1 MKRFIAGQDRTQSTL
16 LPELL
21 DEYITEENPVR
32 VIDLFVDGLDLK
44 SLGFDGVVPADTGRP
59 SYHPAVLLKLYVY
72 GYLNR
77 IQSTRRLE
85 TEALRN
91 VELMWL
97 IARLTPDF
105 KTIAN
110 FRRENGKAI
119 RKICAQFI
127 ELCRQMNLFTDAMV
141 AVDGSK
147 FKAVNSS
154 DQNFTQ
160 TKIKRRMQ
168 EAKQSIAQYLKDL
181 ETADLRSPAG
191 STPHQVRLAERIE
204 LFKKQMNALQAIKE
218 QVQVAPDKQVSI
230 SDPDARS
237 MQHRGGGIVGYNVQ
251 AAVDTKNHLIVA
263 HELTNIGHDRSAL
276 ATMANQAK
284 EALQVTQ
291 LTVVADKG
299 YYSGQEI
306 KDCMDSGVTPI
317 VPKCKTSSNR
327 SNGLFDK
334 NAFIYHP
341 DQNEYECPA
350 GEALIERFKTVEHGK
365 NWIAYWIQLQNLH
378 PKAPVHYRNKQKGQA
393 LGATHFLTKTKEH
406 VSTKM
411 SLHIVAYKLKRVM
424 KIMGSSNLLRAMA
437 TSGAGLSLS
446 GIKRPHKRL
455 YGASPKITGYWKELF
470 EYWEVLDGVSRP
482 RVHDQN

>member
-1 MKRFIAGQDRTQSTL
+1 MKMKRFIAGQDRTQSTL

-32 VIDLFVDGLDLK
+32 VIDLFVDQLDLA
-44 SLGFDGVVPADTGRP
+44 SLGFEGVVPADTGRP

-97 IARLTPDF
+97 ITRLAPDF

-119 RKICAQFI
+119 RKVCAQFI

-141 AVDGSK
+141 AIDGSK

-160 TKIKRRMQ
+160 AKIKRRIQ
-168 EAKQSIAQYLKDL
+168 EAQASIAQYLKDL
-181 ETADLRSPAG
+181 EAADLRSPAQ
-191 STPHQVRLAERIE
+191 STAHQVRLKERIA
-204 LFKKQMNALQAIKE
+204 LFTEQMAQLQAIEEK
-218 QVQVAPDKQVSI
+218 VQAAPDKQISM

-263 HELTNIGHDRSAL
+263 HELTNVGHDRSAL
-276 ATMANQAK
+276 AKIAGQAK
-284 EALQVTQ
+284 AALQATE

-306 KDCMDSGVTPI
+306 KDCMESGVTPI
-317 VPKCKTSSNR
+317 MPKCNTSNNR
-327 SNGLFDK
+327 ANGLFNK

-341 DQNEYECPA
+341 DKNEYECPA
-350 GEALIERFKTVEHGK
+350 GEALIERFRTAEHGK
-365 NWIAYWIQLQNLH
+365 TLLAYWSSSCSTCTLKPQCTTSVENRRIKRWEHEAVLDQMQGNLEAMPDAMKIRRCTIEH
-378 PKAPVHYRNKQKGQA
+378 TFGTLKSWM
-393 LGATHFLTKTKEH
+393 GATHFLTKTKEH
-406 VSTKM
+406 VSTEM
-411 SLHIVAYKLKRVM
+411 SLHILAYNLKRVM
-424 KIMGSSNLLRAMA
+424 KIMGSGNLMKAMA
-437 TSGAGLSLS
+437 T
-446 GIKRPHKRL
+446 
-455 YGASPKITGYWKELF
+455 
-470 EYWEVLDGVSRP
+470 
-482 RVHDQN
+482 

>member
-1 MKRFIAGQDRTQSTL
+1 MKMKRFITGQDRTQSTL

-21 DEYITEENPVR
+21 DEYISEENPVR
-32 VIDLFVDGLDLK
+32 VIDLFVDQLDLA
-44 SLGFDGVVPADTGRP
+44 SLGFEGVVPADTGRP
-59 SYHPAVLLKLYVY
+59 AYHPAVLLKLYVY

-97 IARLTPDF
+97 ITRLAPDF

-119 RKICAQFI
+119 RKVCAQFI

-160 TKIKRRMQ
+160 AKIKRRIQ
-168 EAKQSIAQYLKDL
+168 EAQASIAQYLKDL
-181 ETADLRSPAG
+181 EAADLRSPAQ

-204 LFKKQMNALQAIKE
+204 LFKAQMAQLQAIEEK
-218 QVQVAPDKQVSI
+218 VQAAPDKQISM

-263 HELTNIGHDRSAL
+263 HELTNVGHDRSSL
-276 ATMANQAK
+276 AAIANQAK

-306 KDCMDSGVTPI
+306 KDCMESGVTPI
-317 VPKCKTSSNR
+317 MPKCNTSNNR
-327 SNGLFDK
+327 ANGLFNK

-341 DQNEYECPA
+341 DKNEYECPA
-350 GEALIERFKTVEHGK
+350 GEALIERFRTVEHCK
-365 NWIAYWIQLQNLH
+365 TLIAYWSSSCSTCTLKPQCTTSVENRRIKRWEHEAVLDQMQTHLEAMPDAMKIRRCTIEHAFGTL
-378 PKAPVHYRNKQKGQA
+378 KSWM
-393 LGATHFLTKTKEH
+393 GATHFLTKTKEH
-406 VSTKM
+406 VSTEM
-411 SLHIVAYKLKRVM
+411 SLHILAYNLKRVM
-424 KIMGSSNLLRAMA
+424 NIMGGSNLMKAMA
-437 TSGAGLSLS
+437 
-446 GIKRPHKRL
+446 I
-455 YGASPKITGYWKELF
+455 
-470 EYWEVLDGVSRP
+470 
-482 RVHDQN
+482 

>member
-32 VIDLFVDGLDLK
+32 VIDLFVDQLDLA
-44 SLGFDGVVPADTGRP
+44 SLGFEGVVPADTGRP

-97 IARLTPDF
+97 ITRLAPDF

-119 RKICAQFI
+119 RKVCAQFI

-141 AVDGSK
+141 AIDGSK

-160 TKIKRRMQ
+160 AKIKRRIQ
-168 EAKQSIAQYLKDL
+168 EAQASIAQYLKDL
-181 ETADLRSPAG
+181 EAADLRSPAQ
-191 STPHQVRLAERIE
+191 STAHQVRLKERIA
-204 LFKKQMNALQAIKE
+204 LFTEQMAQLQAIEEK
-218 QVQVAPDKQVSI
+218 VQAAPDKQISM

-263 HELTNIGHDRSAL
+263 HELTNVGHDRSAL
-276 ATMANQAK
+276 AKIAGQAK
-284 EALQVTQ
+284 AALQATE

-306 KDCMDSGVTPI
+306 KDCMESGVTPI
-317 VPKCKTSSNR
+317 MPKCNTSNNR
-327 SNGLFDK
+327 ANGLFNK

-341 DQNEYECPA
+341 DKNEYECPA
-350 GEALIERFKTVEHGK
+350 GEALIERFRTVEHGK
-365 NWIAYWIQLQNLH
+365 TLLAYWSSSCSTCTLKPQCTTSVENRRIKRWEHEAVLDQMQGNLEAMPDAMKIRRCTIEH
-378 PKAPVHYRNKQKGQA
+378 TFGTLKSWM
-393 LGATHFLTKTKEH
+393 GATHFLTKTKEH
-406 VSTKM
+406 VSTEI
-411 SLHIVAYKLKRVM
+411 SLHILAYNLKRVM
-424 KIMGSSNLLRAMA
+424 KIMGSSNLMKAMA
-437 TSGAGLSLS
+437 T
-446 GIKRPHKRL
+446 
-455 YGASPKITGYWKELF
+455 
-470 EYWEVLDGVSRP
+470 
-482 RVHDQN
+482 

>member
-32 VIDLFVDGLDLK
+32 VIDLFVDQLDLA
-44 SLGFDGVVPADTGRP
+44 SLGFEGVVPADTGRP

-97 IARLTPDF
+97 ITRLAPDF

-119 RKICAQFI
+119 RKVCAQFI

-141 AVDGSK
+141 AIDGSK

-160 TKIKRRMQ
+160 AKIKRRIQ
-168 EAKQSIAQYLKDL
+168 EAQASIAQYLKDL
-181 ETADLRSPAG
+181 EAADLRSPAQ
-191 STPHQVRLAERIE
+191 STAHQVRLKERIA
-204 LFKKQMNALQAIKE
+204 LFTEQMAQLQAIEEK
-218 QVQVAPDKQVSI
+218 VQAAPDKQISM

-263 HELTNIGHDRSAL
+263 HELTNVGHDRSAL
-276 ATMANQAK
+276 AKIAGQAK
-284 EALQVTQ
+284 AALQATE

-306 KDCMDSGVTPI
+306 KDCMESGVTPI
-317 VPKCKTSSNR
+317 MPKCNTSNNR
-327 SNGLFDK
+327 ANGLFNK

-341 DQNEYECPA
+341 DKNEYECPA
-350 GEALIERFKTVEHGK
+350 GEALIERFRTVEHGK
-365 NWIAYWIQLQNLH
+365 TLLAYWSSSCSTCTLKPQCTTSVENRRIKRWEHEAVLDQMQGNLEAMPDAMKIRRCTIEH
-378 PKAPVHYRNKQKGQA
+378 TFGTLKSWM
-393 LGATHFLTKTKEH
+393 GATHFLTKTKEH
-406 VSTKM
+406 VSTEM
-411 SLHIVAYKLKRVM
+411 SLHILAYSLKRVM
-424 KIMGSSNLLRAMA
+424 KIMGSSNLMKAMA
-437 TSGAGLSLS
+437 T
-446 GIKRPHKRL
+446 
-455 YGASPKITGYWKELF
+455 
-470 EYWEVLDGVSRP
+470 
-482 RVHDQN
+482 

>member
-1 MKRFIAGQDRTQSTL
+1 MKMKRFITGQDRTQSTL

-44 SLGFDGVVPADTGRP
+44 SLGFEGVIPADTGRP
-59 SYHPAVLLKLYVY
+59 AYHPAVLLKLYVY

-97 IARLTPDF
+97 ITRLAPDF

-119 RKICAQFI
+119 RKVCAQFI
-127 ELCRQMNLFTDAMV
+127 ELCRQMNLFADAMV
-141 AVDGSK
+141 AIDGSK

-160 TKIKRRMQ
+160 AKIKRRIQ
-168 EAKQSIAQYLKDL
+168 EAEASIAQYLKDL
-181 ETADLRSPAG
+181 EAADLRSPAQ

-204 LFKKQMNALQAIKE
+204 LFKAQMAQLQAVEEK
-218 QVQVAPDKQVSI
+218 VQAAPDKQLSM

-237 MQHRGGGIVGYNVQ
+237 MQHRGSGIVGYNVQ

-263 HELTNIGHDRSAL
+263 HELTNVGHDRSSL
-276 ATMANQAK
+276 AAIANQAK

-299 YYSGQEI
+299 YYSGEQI
-306 KDCMDSGVTPI
+306 KDCMDLGVTPI
-317 VPKCKTSSNR
+317 MPKCKTSSNR

-334 NAFIYHP
+334 NAFIYDP
-341 DQNEYECPA
+341 SKNEYECPA

-365 NWIAYWIQLQNLH
+365 NLIAYWSSSCKTCTLKPQCTTGTNRRVKRWEHEAVLDQMQDNLEAMPDAMKIRRCTIEH
-378 PKAPVHYRNKQKGQA
+378 TFGTLKSWM
-393 LGATHFLTKTKEH
+393 GATHFLTKTKES
-406 VSTKM
+406 VSTEM
-411 SLHIVAYKLKRVM
+411 SLHILAYNLKRVM
-424 KIMGSSNLLRAMA
+424 KIMGGSNLMKAMA
-437 TSGAGLSLS
+437 T
-446 GIKRPHKRL
+446 
-455 YGASPKITGYWKELF
+455 
-470 EYWEVLDGVSRP
+470 
-482 RVHDQN
+482 

>member
-1 MKRFIAGQDRTQSTL
+1 MKRFIQGQDRTQSTL

-21 DEYITEENPVR
+21 DEYISEENPVR

-119 RKICAQFI
+119 CKICAQFI

-263 HELTNIGHDRSAL
+263 HELTNVGHDRSAL
-276 ATMANQAK
+276 AKIADQAK
-284 EALQVTQ
+284 AALQVDE

-299 YYSGQEI
+299 YYSGEQI

-341 DQNEYECPA
+341 DKNEYECPA
-350 GEALIERFKTVEHGK
+350 GQALIERFRTIEHGK
-365 NWIAYWIQLQNLH
+365 TLIAYWSSNCKTCTLKPQCTTGVNRRVKRWEHEAVLDQMQTNLEAMPDAMKIRRCTIEH
-378 PKAPVHYRNKQKGQA
+378 TFGTIKSWM
-393 LGATHFLTKTKEH
+393 GATHFLTKTKEH
-406 VSTKM
+406 VSTEM
-411 SLHIVAYKLKRVM
+411 SLHILAYNLKRVM
-424 KIMGSSNLLRAMA
+424 NIMGSSNLMKAMA
-437 TSGAGLSLS
+437 
-446 GIKRPHKRL
+446 
-455 YGASPKITGYWKELF
+455 
-470 EYWEVLDGVSRP
+470 V
-482 RVHDQN
+482 

>member
-1 MKRFIAGQDRTQSTL
+1 MKRFITGQDRTQSTL

-44 SLGFDGVVPADTGRP
+44 SLGFEGVIPADTGRP
-59 SYHPAVLLKLYVY
+59 AYHPAVLLKLYVY

-97 IARLTPDF
+97 ITRLAPDF

-119 RKICAQFI
+119 RKVCAQFI
-127 ELCRQMNLFTDAMV
+127 ELCRQMNLFTEAMV

-160 TKIKRRMQ
+160 AKIKRRIQ
-168 EAKQSIAQYLKDL
+168 EAEQSIAQYLKDL
-181 ETADLRSPAG
+181 EAADLRSPAQ
-191 STPHQVRLAERIE
+191 STPHQVRLKERIA
-204 LFKKQMNALQAIKE
+204 LFTEQMAQLQAIEEK
-218 QVQVAPDKQVSI
+218 VQAAPDKQISM

-263 HELTNIGHDRSAL
+263 HELTNVGHDRSSL
-276 ATMANQAK
+276 AKIAGQAK
-284 EALQVTQ
+284 AALQATE

-306 KDCMDSGVTPI
+306 KDCMESGVTPI
-317 VPKCKTSSNR
+317 MPKCNTSNNR
-327 SNGLFDK
+327 ANGLFNK
-334 NAFIYHP
+334 NAFIYHS
-341 DQNEYECPA
+341 DKNEYECPA
-350 GEALIERFKTVEHGK
+350 GEALIERFRTVEHGK
-365 NWIAYWIQLQNLH
+365 TLLAYWSSSCSTCTLKPQCTTSVENRRIKRWEHEAVLDQMQGNLEAMPDAMKIRRCTIEH
-378 PKAPVHYRNKQKGQA
+378 TFGTLKSWM
-393 LGATHFLTKTKEH
+393 GATHFLTKTKEH
-406 VSTKM
+406 VSTEM
-411 SLHIVAYKLKRVM
+411 SLHILAYKLKRVM
-424 KIMGSSNLLRAMA
+424 KIMGGGNLMKAMA
-437 TSGAGLSLS
+437 T
-446 GIKRPHKRL
+446 
-455 YGASPKITGYWKELF
+455 
-470 EYWEVLDGVSRP
+470 
-482 RVHDQN
+482 

>member
-1 MKRFIAGQDRTQSTL
+1 MKRFITGQDRTQSTL

-32 VIDLFVDGLDLK
+32 VIDLFVDQLDLA
-44 SLGFDGVVPADTGRP
+44 SLGFEGVVPADTGRP

-97 IARLTPDF
+97 ITRLAPDF

-119 RKICAQFI
+119 RKVCAQFI

-141 AVDGSK
+141 AIDGSK

-160 TKIKRRMQ
+160 AKIKRRIQ
-168 EAKQSIAQYLKDL
+168 EAQASIAQYLKDL
-181 ETADLRSPAG
+181 EAADLRSPAQ
-191 STPHQVRLAERIE
+191 STAHQVRLKERIA
-204 LFKKQMNALQAIKE
+204 LFTEQMAQLQAIEEK
-218 QVQVAPDKQVSI
+218 VQAAPDKQISM

-263 HELTNIGHDRSAL
+263 HELTNVGHDRSAL
-276 ATMANQAK
+276 AKIAGQAK
-284 EALQVTQ
+284 AALQATE

-306 KDCMDSGVTPI
+306 KDCMESGVTPI
-317 VPKCKTSSNR
+317 MPKCNTSNNR
-327 SNGLFDK
+327 ANGLFNK

-341 DQNEYECPA
+341 DKNEYECPA
-350 GEALIERFKTVEHGK
+350 GEALIERFRTVEHGK
-365 NWIAYWIQLQNLH
+365 TLLAYWSSSCSTCTLKPQCTTSVENRRIKRWEHEAVLDQMQGNLEAMPDAMKIRRCTIEH
-378 PKAPVHYRNKQKGQA
+378 TFGTLKSWM
-393 LGATHFLTKTKEH
+393 GATHFLTKTKEH
-406 VSTKM
+406 VSTEI
-411 SLHIVAYKLKRVM
+411 SLHILAYNLKRVM
-424 KIMGSSNLLRAMA
+424 KIMGSSNLMKAMA
-437 TSGAGLSLS
+437 T
-446 GIKRPHKRL
+446 
-455 YGASPKITGYWKELF
+455 
-470 EYWEVLDGVSRP
+470 
-482 RVHDQN
+482 

>member
-1 MKRFIAGQDRTQSTL
+1 MKRFIQGQDRTQSTL

-21 DEYITEENPVR
+21 DEYISEENPVR

-160 TKIKRRMQ
+160 AKIKRRMQ
-168 EAKQSIAQYLKDL
+168 EAEQSIAQYLKDL

-251 AAVDTKNHLIVA
+251 AAVDTKHHLIVA
-263 HELTNIGHDRSAL
+263 HELTNIGHDRNAL
-276 ATMANQAK
+276 AAIADQAK
-284 EALQVTQ
+284 EALQVDE

-299 YYSGQEI
+299 YYSGEQI

-341 DQNEYECPA
+341 DKNEYECPA
-350 GEALIERFKTVEHGK
+350 GQALIERFRTIEHGK
-365 NWIAYWIQLQNLH
+365 TLIAYWSSNCKTCTLKPQCTTGVNRRVKRWEHEAVLDQMQTNLEAMPDAMKIRRCTIEH
-378 PKAPVHYRNKQKGQA
+378 TFGTLKSWM
-393 LGATHFLTKTKEH
+393 GATHFLTKTKEH
-406 VSTKM
+406 VSTEM
-411 SLHIVAYKLKRVM
+411 SLHILAYNLKRVM
-424 KIMGSSNLLRAMA
+424 NIMGSSNLMKAMA
-437 TSGAGLSLS
+437 
-446 GIKRPHKRL
+446 
-455 YGASPKITGYWKELF
+455 
-470 EYWEVLDGVSRP
+470 V
-482 RVHDQN
+482 

>member
-1 MKRFIAGQDRTQSTL
+1 MKMKRFITGQDRTQSTL

-32 VIDLFVDGLDLK
+32 VIDLFVDQLDLA
-44 SLGFDGVVPADTGRP
+44 SLGFEGVVPADTGRP

-77 IQSTRRLE
+77 IASTRRLE
-85 TEALRN
+85 TESLRN

-97 IARLTPDF
+97 ITRLAPDF

-110 FRRENGKAI
+110 FRKENGKAI
-119 RKICAQFI
+119 RKVCAQFI
-127 ELCRQMNLFTDAMV
+127 ELCRQMNLFADSMV

-160 TKIKRRMQ
+160 AKIKRRIQ
-168 EAKQSIAQYLKDL
+168 EAEASIAQYLKDL
-181 ETADLRSPAG
+181 EAADLRSPTG
-191 STPHQVRLAERIE
+191 STPHQVRLVERIE
-204 LFKKQMNALQAIKE
+204 LFKAQMAQLQAIEEK
-218 QVQVAPDKQVSI
+218 VQVAPDKQISM

-263 HELTNIGHDRSAL
+263 HELTNAGHDRSSL
-276 ATMANQAK
+276 AKIANQAK

-306 KDCMDSGVTPI
+306 KDCMDLGVTPI
-317 VPKCKTSSNR
+317 MPKCKTSSNR

-334 NAFIYHP
+334 NAFIYDP
-341 DQNEYECPA
+341 SKNEYECPA
-350 GEALIERFKTVEHGK
+350 GQALIERFRTVEHGK
-365 NWIAYWIQLQNLH
+365 NLIAYWSSSCKTCALKPQCTTGVNRRVKRWEHEAVLDQMQTNLEAMPDAMKIRRCTIEH
-378 PKAPVHYRNKQKGQA
+378 TFGTLKSWM
-393 LGATHFLTKTKEH
+393 GATHFLTKTKEH
-406 VSTKM
+406 VSTEI
-411 SLHIVAYKLKRVM
+411 SLHILAYNLKRVM
-424 KIMGSSNLLRAMA
+424 KIMGSSNLMKAMA
-437 TSGAGLSLS
+437 T
-446 GIKRPHKRL
+446 
-455 YGASPKITGYWKELF
+455 
-470 EYWEVLDGVSRP
+470 
-482 RVHDQN
+482 

>member
-32 VIDLFVDGLDLK
+32 VIDLFVDQLDLA
-44 SLGFDGVVPADTGRP
+44 SLGFEGVVPADTGRP

-97 IARLTPDF
+97 ITRLAPDF

-119 RKICAQFI
+119 RKVCAQFI

-141 AVDGSK
+141 AIDGSK

-160 TKIKRRMQ
+160 AKIKRRIQ
-168 EAKQSIAQYLKDL
+168 EAQASIAQYLKDL
-181 ETADLRSPAG
+181 EAADLRSPAQ
-191 STPHQVRLAERIE
+191 STAHQVRLKERIA
-204 LFKKQMNALQAIKE
+204 LFTEQMAQLQAIEEK
-218 QVQVAPDKQVSI
+218 VQAAPDKQISM

-263 HELTNIGHDRSAL
+263 HELTNVGHDRSAL
-276 ATMANQAK
+276 AKIAGQAK
-284 EALQVTQ
+284 AALQATE

-306 KDCMDSGVTPI
+306 KDCMESGVTPI
-317 VPKCKTSSNR
+317 MPKCNTSNNR
-327 SNGLFDK
+327 ANGLFNK

-341 DQNEYECPA
+341 DKNEYECPA
-350 GEALIERFKTVEHGK
+350 GEALIERFRTVEHGK
-365 NWIAYWIQLQNLH
+365 TLLAYWSSSCSTCTLKPQCTTSVENRRIKRWEHEAVLDQMQGNLEAMPDAMKIRRCTIEH
-378 PKAPVHYRNKQKGQA
+378 TFGTLKSWM
-393 LGATHFLTKTKEH
+393 GATHFLTKTKEH
-406 VSTKM
+406 VSTEI
-411 SLHIVAYKLKRVM
+411 SLHILAYNLTRVM
-424 KIMGSSNLLRAMA
+424 KIMGSSNLMKAMA
-437 TSGAGLSLS
+437 T
-446 GIKRPHKRL
+446 
-455 YGASPKITGYWKELF
+455 
-470 EYWEVLDGVSRP
+470 
-482 RVHDQN
+482 

>member
-1 MKRFIAGQDRTQSTL
+1 MKMKRFIAGQDRTQSTL

-32 VIDLFVDGLDLK
+32 VIDLFVDQLDLA
-44 SLGFDGVVPADTGRP
+44 SLGFEGVVPADTGRP

-97 IARLTPDF
+97 ITLLAPDF

-119 RKICAQFI
+119 RKVCAQFI

-141 AVDGSK
+141 AIDGSK

-160 TKIKRRMQ
+160 AKIKRRIQ
-168 EAKQSIAQYLKDL
+168 EAQASIAQYLKDL
-181 ETADLRSPAG
+181 EAADLRSPAQ
-191 STPHQVRLAERIE
+191 STAHQVRLKERIA
-204 LFKKQMNALQAIKE
+204 LFTEQMAQLQAIEEK
-218 QVQVAPDKQVSI
+218 VQAAPDKQISM

-263 HELTNIGHDRSAL
+263 HELTNVGHDRSAL
-276 ATMANQAK
+276 AKIAGQAK
-284 EALQVTQ
+284 AALQATE

-306 KDCMDSGVTPI
+306 KDCMESGVTPI
-317 VPKCKTSSNR
+317 MPKCNTSNNR
-327 SNGLFDK
+327 ANGLFNK

-341 DQNEYECPA
+341 DKNEYECPA
-350 GEALIERFKTVEHGK
+350 GEALIERFRTVEHGK
-365 NWIAYWIQLQNLH
+365 TLLAYWSSSCSTCTLKPQCTTSVENRRIKRWEHEAVLDQMQGNLEAMPDAMKIRRCTIEH
-378 PKAPVHYRNKQKGQA
+378 TFGTLKSWM
-393 LGATHFLTKTKEH
+393 GATHFLTKTKEH
-406 VSTKM
+406 VSTEI
-411 SLHIVAYKLKRVM
+411 SLHILAYNLKRVM
-424 KIMGSSNLLRAMA
+424 KIMGSSNLMKAMA
-437 TSGAGLSLS
+437 T
-446 GIKRPHKRL
+446 
-455 YGASPKITGYWKELF
+455 
-470 EYWEVLDGVSRP
+470 
-482 RVHDQN
+482 

>member
-1 MKRFIAGQDRTQSTL
+1 MKRFIQGQDRTQSTL

-21 DEYITEENPVR
+21 DEYISEENPVR

-204 LFKKQMNALQAIKE
+204 LFKKRMNALQAIEE

-251 AAVDTKNHLIVA
+251 AAVDTKHHLIVA
-263 HELTNIGHDRSAL
+263 HELTNVGHDRSAL
-276 ATMANQAK
+276 AKIAGQAK
-284 EALQVTQ
+284 AALQVTE

-299 YYSGQEI
+299 YYSGEQI

-334 NAFIYHP
+334 NTFIYHP
-341 DQNEYECPA
+341 DKNEYECPA
-350 GEALIERFKTVEHGK
+350 GEALIERFRTIEYGKTL
-365 NWIAYWIQLQNLH
+365 IAYWSSNCKTCTLKPQCTTGVNRRVKRWEHEAVLDQMQTNLEAMPDAMKIRRCTIEH
-378 PKAPVHYRNKQKGQA
+378 TFGTIKSWM
-393 LGATHFLTKTKEH
+393 GATHFLTKTKEH
-406 VSTKM
+406 VSTEM
-411 SLHIVAYKLKRVM
+411 SLHILAYNLKRVM
-424 KIMGSSNLLRAMA
+424 KIMGSSNLMKAMA
-437 TSGAGLSLS
+437 
-446 GIKRPHKRL
+446 
-455 YGASPKITGYWKELF
+455 
-470 EYWEVLDGVSRP
+470 V
-482 RVHDQN
+482 

>member
-1 MKRFIAGQDRTQSTL
+1 MKRFIQGQDRTQSTL

-21 DEYITEENPVR
+21 DEYISEENPVR

-160 TKIKRRMQ
+160 AKIKRRMQ
-168 EAKQSIAQYLKDL
+168 EAEQSIAQYLKDL

-251 AAVDTKNHLIVA
+251 AAVDTKHHLIVA
-263 HELTNIGHDRSAL
+263 HELTNIGHDRNAL
-276 ATMANQAK
+276 AAIADQAK
-284 EALQVTQ
+284 EALQVDE

-299 YYSGQEI
+299 YYSGEQI

-341 DQNEYECPA
+341 DKNEYECPA
-350 GEALIERFKTVEHGK
+350 GQALIERFRTIEHGK
-365 NWIAYWIQLQNLH
+365 TLIAYWSSNCKTCTLKPQCTTGVNRRVKRWEHEAVLDQMQTNLEAMPDAMKIRRCTIEH
-378 PKAPVHYRNKQKGQA
+378 TFGTIKSWM
-393 LGATHFLTKTKEH
+393 GATHFLTKTKEH
-406 VSTKM
+406 VSTEM
-411 SLHIVAYKLKRVM
+411 SLHILAYNLKRVM
-424 KIMGSSNLLRAMA
+424 KIMGSSNLMKSMA
-437 TSGAGLSLS
+437 
-446 GIKRPHKRL
+446 
-455 YGASPKITGYWKELF
+455 
-470 EYWEVLDGVSRP
+470 V
-482 RVHDQN
+482 

>member
-1 MKRFIAGQDRTQSTL
+1 MKMKRFITGQDRSQSTL

-32 VIDLFVDGLDLK
+32 VIDLFVDQLDLA
-44 SLGFDGVVPADTGRP
+44 SLGFEGVVPADTGRP

-77 IQSTRRLE
+77 IASTRRLE

-97 IARLTPDF
+97 ITRLAPDF

-119 RKICAQFI
+119 RKVCAQFI
-127 ELCRQMNLFTDAMV
+127 ELCRQMNLFADSMV

-160 TKIKRRMQ
+160 AKIKRRIQ
-168 EAKQSIAQYLKDL
+168 EAEASIAQYLKDL
-181 ETADLRSPAG
+181 EAADLRSPAQ
-191 STPHQVRLAERIE
+191 STAHQARLKERIA
-204 LFKKQMNALQAIKE
+204 LFTEQMAQLQAIEEK
-218 QVQVAPDKQVSI
+218 VQAAPDKQISM

-263 HELTNIGHDRSAL
+263 HELTNVGHDRSAL
-276 ATMANQAK
+276 AKIAGQAK
-284 EALQVTQ
+284 AALQATE

-306 KDCMDSGVTPI
+306 KDCMESGVTPI
-317 VPKCKTSSNR
+317 MPKCNTSNNR
-327 SNGLFDK
+327 ANGLFNK

-341 DQNEYECPA
+341 DKNEYECPA
-350 GEALIERFKTVEHGK
+350 GEALIERFRTVEHGK
-365 NWIAYWIQLQNLH
+365 TLLAYWSSSCSTCTLKPQCTTSVENRRIKRWEHEAVLDQMQGNLEAMPDAMKIRRCTIEH
-378 PKAPVHYRNKQKGQA
+378 TFGTLKSWM
-393 LGATHFLTKTKEH
+393 GATHFLTKTKEH
-406 VSTKM
+406 VSTEM
-411 SLHIVAYKLKRVM
+411 SLHILAYNLKRVM
-424 KIMGSSNLLRAMA
+424 KIMGSSNLMKAMA
-437 TSGAGLSLS
+437 T
-446 GIKRPHKRL
+446 
-455 YGASPKITGYWKELF
+455 
-470 EYWEVLDGVSRP
+470 
-482 RVHDQN
+482 

>member
-1 MKRFIAGQDRTQSTL
+1 MKMKRFIVGQDRTQSTL

-32 VIDLFVDGLDLK
+32 VIDLFVDQLGLA
-44 SLGFDGVVPADTGRP
+44 SLGFEGVNPADTGRP

-97 IARLTPDF
+97 ITRLAPDF

-119 RKICAQFI
+119 RKVCAQFI

-141 AVDGSK
+141 AIDGSK
-147 FKAVNSS
+147 FKAVNGS

-160 TKIKRRMQ
+160 AKIQRRIQ
-168 EAKQSIAQYLKDL
+168 EAEQSIAQYLKDL
-181 ETADLRSPAG
+181 EAADLRSPTG
-191 STPHQVRLAERIE
+191 STPTPHQARLAERIE
-204 LFKKQMNALQAIKE
+204 LFKAQMAQLQAIEEK
-218 QVQVAPDKQVSI
+218 VQAAPDKQISM

-237 MQHRGGGIVGYNVQ
+237 MQHRGGGIVGCNVQ

-263 HELTNIGHDRSAL
+263 HELTNVGHDRSSL
-276 ATMANQAK
+276 AAIANQVK

-299 YYSGQEI
+299 YYSGEQI
-306 KDCMDSGVTPI
+306 KDCMDLGVTPI
-317 VPKCKTSSNR
+317 MPKCKTSSNR
-327 SNGLFDK
+327 SHGLFDK
-334 NAFIYHP
+334 NALSTTLIKM
-341 DQNEYECPA
+341 NTS
-350 GEALIERFKTVEHGK
+350 ALQGK
-365 NWIAYWIQLQNLH
+365 H
-378 PKAPVHYRNKQKGQA
+378 
-393 LGATHFLTKTKEH
+393 
-406 VSTKM
+406 
-411 SLHIVAYKLKRVM
+411 
-424 KIMGSSNLLRAMA
+424 
-437 TSGAGLSLS
+437 
-446 GIKRPHKRL
+446 
-455 YGASPKITGYWKELF
+455 
-470 EYWEVLDGVSRP
+470 
-482 RVHDQN
+482 

>member
-1 MKRFIAGQDRTQSTL
+1 MKRFIQGQDRTQSTL

-21 DEYITEENPVR
+21 DEYISEENPVR

-204 LFKKQMNALQAIKE
+204 LFKKQMNALQAIEE

-251 AAVDTKNHLIVA
+251 AAVDTKHHLIVA
-263 HELTNIGHDRSAL
+263 HELTNVGHDRSAL
-276 ATMANQAK
+276 AKIAGQAK
-284 EALQVTQ
+284 AALQVTE

-299 YYSGQEI
+299 YYSGEQI

-334 NAFIYHP
+334 NTFIYHP
-341 DQNEYECPA
+341 DKNEYECPA
-350 GEALIERFKTVEHGK
+350 GEALIERFRTIEYGKTL
-365 NWIAYWIQLQNLH
+365 IAYWSSNCKTCTLKPQCTTGVNRRVKRWEHEAVLDQMQTNLEAMPDAMKIRRCTIEH
-378 PKAPVHYRNKQKGQA
+378 TFGTIKSWM
-393 LGATHFLTKTKEH
+393 GATHFLTKTKEH
-406 VSTKM
+406 VSTEM
-411 SLHIVAYKLKRVM
+411 SLHILAYNLKRVM
-424 KIMGSSNLLRAMA
+424 KIMGSSNLMKAMA
-437 TSGAGLSLS
+437 
-446 GIKRPHKRL
+446 
-455 YGASPKITGYWKELF
+455 
-470 EYWEVLDGVSRP
+470 V
-482 RVHDQN
+482 

>member
-1 MKRFIAGQDRTQSTL
+1 

-32 VIDLFVDGLDLK
+32 VIDLFVDQLDLA
-44 SLGFDGVVPADTGRP
+44 SLGFEGVVPADTGRP

-97 IARLTPDF
+97 ITRLAPDF

-119 RKICAQFI
+119 RKVCAQFI

-141 AVDGSK
+141 AIDGSK

-160 TKIKRRMQ
+160 AKIKRRIQ
-168 EAKQSIAQYLKDL
+168 EAQASIAQYLKDL
-181 ETADLRSPAG
+181 EAADLRSPAQ
-191 STPHQVRLAERIE
+191 STAHQVRLKERIA
-204 LFKKQMNALQAIKE
+204 LFTEQMAQLQAIEEK
-218 QVQVAPDKQVSI
+218 VQAAPDKQISM

-263 HELTNIGHDRSAL
+263 HELTNVGHDRSAL
-276 ATMANQAK
+276 AKIAGQAK
-284 EALQVTQ
+284 AALQATE

-306 KDCMDSGVTPI
+306 KDCMESGVTPI
-317 VPKCKTSSNR
+317 MPKCNTSNNR
-327 SNGLFDK
+327 ANGLFNK

-341 DQNEYECPA
+341 DKNEYECPA
-350 GEALIERFKTVEHGK
+350 GEALIERFRTVEHGK
-365 NWIAYWIQLQNLH
+365 TLLAYWSSSCSTCTLKPQCTTSVENRRIKRWEHEAVLDQMQGNLEAMPDAMKIRRCTIEH
-378 PKAPVHYRNKQKGQA
+378 TFGTLKSWM
-393 LGATHFLTKTKEH
+393 GATHFLTKTKEH
-406 VSTKM
+406 VSTEI
-411 SLHIVAYKLKRVM
+411 SLHILAYNLKRVM
-424 KIMGSSNLLRAMA
+424 KIMGSSNLMKAMA
-437 TSGAGLSLS
+437 T
-446 GIKRPHKRL
+446 
-455 YGASPKITGYWKELF
+455 
-470 EYWEVLDGVSRP
+470 
-482 RVHDQN
+482 

>member
-1 MKRFIAGQDRTQSTL
+1 MFMKMKRFIAGQDRTQSTL

-32 VIDLFVDGLDLK
+32 VIDLFVDQLDLA
-44 SLGFDGVVPADTGRP
+44 SLGFEGVVPADTGRP

-97 IARLTPDF
+97 ITRLAPDF

-119 RKICAQFI
+119 RKVCAQFI

-141 AVDGSK
+141 AIDGSK

-160 TKIKRRMQ
+160 AKIKRRIQ
-168 EAKQSIAQYLKDL
+168 EAQASIAQYLKDL
-181 ETADLRSPAG
+181 EAADLRSPAQ
-191 STPHQVRLAERIE
+191 STAHQVRLKERIA
-204 LFKKQMNALQAIKE
+204 LFTEQMAQLQAIEEK
-218 QVQVAPDKQVSI
+218 VQAAPDKQISM

-263 HELTNIGHDRSAL
+263 HELTNVGHDRSAL
-276 ATMANQAK
+276 AKIAGQAK
-284 EALQVTQ
+284 AALQATE

-306 KDCMDSGVTPI
+306 KDCMESGVTPI
-317 VPKCKTSSNR
+317 MPKCNTSNNR
-327 SNGLFDK
+327 ANGLFNK

-341 DQNEYECPA
+341 DKNEYECPA
-350 GEALIERFKTVEHGK
+350 GEALIERFRTVEHGK
-365 NWIAYWIQLQNLH
+365 TLLAYWSSSCSTCTLKPQCTTSVENRRIKRWEHEAVLDQMQGNLEAMPDAMKIRRCTIEH
-378 PKAPVHYRNKQKGQA
+378 TFGTLKSWM
-393 LGATHFLTKTKEH
+393 GATHFLTKTKEH
-406 VSTKM
+406 VSTEI
-411 SLHIVAYKLKRVM
+411 SLHILAYNLKRVM
-424 KIMGSSNLLRAMA
+424 KIMGSSNLMKAMA
-437 TSGAGLSLS
+437 T
-446 GIKRPHKRL
+446 
-455 YGASPKITGYWKELF
+455 
-470 EYWEVLDGVSRP
+470 
-482 RVHDQN
+482 

>member
-1 MKRFIAGQDRTQSTL
+1 MKRFIQGQDRTQSTL

-21 DEYITEENPVR
+21 DEYISEENPVR

-119 RKICAQFI
+119 CKICAQFI

-204 LFKKQMNALQAIKE
+204 LFKKQMNALQAIEE

-251 AAVDTKNHLIVA
+251 AAVDTKHHLIVA
-263 HELTNIGHDRSAL
+263 HELTNVGHDRSAL
-276 ATMANQAK
+276 AKIAGQAK
-284 EALQVTQ
+284 AALQVTE

-299 YYSGQEI
+299 YYSGEQI

-334 NAFIYHP
+334 NTFIYHP
-341 DQNEYECPA
+341 DKNEYDCPA
-350 GEALIERFKTVEHGK
+350 GEALIERFRTIEYGKTL
-365 NWIAYWIQLQNLH
+365 IAYWSSNCKTCTLKPQCTTGVNRRVKRWEHEAVLDQMQTNLEAMPDAMKIRRCTIEH
-378 PKAPVHYRNKQKGQA
+378 TFGTIKSWM
-393 LGATHFLTKTKEH
+393 GATHFLTKTKEH
-406 VSTKM
+406 VSTEM
-411 SLHIVAYKLKRVM
+411 SLHILAYNLKRVM
-424 KIMGSSNLLRAMA
+424 NIMGSSNLMKAMA
-437 TSGAGLSLS
+437 
-446 GIKRPHKRL
+446 
-455 YGASPKITGYWKELF
+455 
-470 EYWEVLDGVSRP
+470 V
-482 RVHDQN
+482 

>member
-1 MKRFIAGQDRTQSTL
+1 MKRFITGQDRSQSTL

-32 VIDLFVDGLDLK
+32 VIDLFVDQLDLA
-44 SLGFDGVVPADTGRP
+44 SLGFEGVVPADTGRP

-77 IQSTRRLE
+77 IASTRRLE

-97 IARLTPDF
+97 ITRLAPDF

-119 RKICAQFI
+119 RKVCAQFI
-127 ELCRQMNLFTDAMV
+127 ELCRQMNLFADSMV

-160 TKIKRRMQ
+160 AKIKRRIQ
-168 EAKQSIAQYLKDL
+168 EAEASIAQYLKDL
-181 ETADLRSPAG
+181 EAADLRSPAQ
-191 STPHQVRLAERIE
+191 STAHQARLKERIA
-204 LFKKQMNALQAIKE
+204 LFTEQMAQLQAIEEK
-218 QVQVAPDKQVSI
+218 VQAAPDKQISM

-263 HELTNIGHDRSAL
+263 HELTNVGHDRSAL
-276 ATMANQAK
+276 AKIAGQAK
-284 EALQVTQ
+284 AALQATE

-306 KDCMDSGVTPI
+306 KDCMESGVTPI
-317 VPKCKTSSNR
+317 MPKCNTSNNR
-327 SNGLFDK
+327 ANGLFNK

-341 DQNEYECPA
+341 DKNEYECPA
-350 GEALIERFKTVEHGK
+350 GEALIERFRTVEHGK
-365 NWIAYWIQLQNLH
+365 TLLAYWSSSCSTCTLKPQCTTSVENRRIKRWEHEAVLDQMQGNLEAMPDAMKIRRCTIEH
-378 PKAPVHYRNKQKGQA
+378 TFGTLKSWM
-393 LGATHFLTKTKEH
+393 GATHFLTKTKEH
-406 VSTKM
+406 VSTEM
-411 SLHIVAYKLKRVM
+411 SLHILAYNLKRVM
-424 KIMGSSNLLRAMA
+424 KIMGGSNLMKAMA
-437 TSGAGLSLS
+437 T
-446 GIKRPHKRL
+446 
-455 YGASPKITGYWKELF
+455 
-470 EYWEVLDGVSRP
+470 
-482 RVHDQN
+482 

>member
-1 MKRFIAGQDRTQSTL
+1 MKRFIQGQDRTQSTL

-21 DEYITEENPVR
+21 DEYISEENPVR

-77 IQSTRRLE
+77 IQCTRRLE

-204 LFKKQMNALQAIKE
+204 LFKKQMNALQAIEE

-251 AAVDTKNHLIVA
+251 AAVDTKHHLIVA
-263 HELTNIGHDRSAL
+263 HELTNVGHDRSAL
-276 ATMANQAK
+276 AKIAGQAK
-284 EALQVTQ
+284 AALQVTE

-299 YYSGQEI
+299 YYSGEQI

-334 NAFIYHP
+334 NTFIYHP
-341 DQNEYECPA
+341 DKNEYECPA
-350 GEALIERFKTVEHGK
+350 GEALIERFRTIEYGKTL
-365 NWIAYWIQLQNLH
+365 IAYWSSNCKTCTLKPQCTTGVNRRVKRWEHEAVLDQMQTNLEAMPDAMKIRRCTIEH
-378 PKAPVHYRNKQKGQA
+378 TFGTIKSWM
-393 LGATHFLTKTKEH
+393 GATHFLTKTKEH
-406 VSTKM
+406 VSTEM
-411 SLHIVAYKLKRVM
+411 SLHILAYNLKRVM
-424 KIMGSSNLLRAMA
+424 NIMGSSNLMKAMA
-437 TSGAGLSLS
+437 
-446 GIKRPHKRL
+446 
-455 YGASPKITGYWKELF
+455 
-470 EYWEVLDGVSRP
+470 V
-482 RVHDQN
+482 

>member
-32 VIDLFVDGLDLK
+32 VIDLFVDQLDLA
-44 SLGFDGVVPADTGRP
+44 SLGFEGVVPADTGRP

-97 IARLTPDF
+97 ITRLAPDF

-119 RKICAQFI
+119 RKVCAQFI

-141 AVDGSK
+141 AIDGSK

-160 TKIKRRMQ
+160 AKIKRRIQ
-168 EAKQSIAQYLKDL
+168 EAQASIAQYLKDL
-181 ETADLRSPAG
+181 EAADLRSPAQ
-191 STPHQVRLAERIE
+191 STAHQVRLKERIA
-204 LFKKQMNALQAIKE
+204 LFTEQMAQLQAIEEK
-218 QVQVAPDKQVSI
+218 VQAAPDKQISM

-263 HELTNIGHDRSAL
+263 HELTNVGHDRSAL
-276 ATMANQAK
+276 AKIAGQATA
-284 EALQVTQ
+284 ALQATE

-306 KDCMDSGVTPI
+306 KDCMESGVTPI
-317 VPKCKTSSNR
+317 MPKCNTSNNR
-327 SNGLFDK
+327 ANGLFNK

-341 DQNEYECPA
+341 DKNEYECPA
-350 GEALIERFKTVEHGK
+350 GEALIERFRTVEHGK
-365 NWIAYWIQLQNLH
+365 TLLAYWSSSCSTCTLKPQCTTSVENRRIKRWEHEAVLDQMQGNLEAMPDAMKIRRCTIEH
-378 PKAPVHYRNKQKGQA
+378 TFGTLKSWM
-393 LGATHFLTKTKEH
+393 GATHFLTKTKEH
-406 VSTKM
+406 VSTEI
-411 SLHIVAYKLKRVM
+411 SLHILAYNLKRVM
-424 KIMGSSNLLRAMA
+424 KIMGSSNLMKAMA
-437 TSGAGLSLS
+437 T
-446 GIKRPHKRL
+446 
-455 YGASPKITGYWKELF
+455 
-470 EYWEVLDGVSRP
+470 
-482 RVHDQN
+482 

>member
-1 MKRFIAGQDRTQSTL
+1 MKMKRFIAGQDRTQSTL

-32 VIDLFVDGLDLK
+32 VIDLFVDQLDLA
-44 SLGFDGVVPADTGRP
+44 SLGFEGVVPADTGRP

-97 IARLTPDF
+97 ITRLAPDF

-119 RKICAQFI
+119 RKVCAQFI

-141 AVDGSK
+141 AIDGSK

-160 TKIKRRMQ
+160 AKIKRRIQ
-168 EAKQSIAQYLKDL
+168 EAQASIAQYLKDL
-181 ETADLRSPAG
+181 EAADLRSPAQ
-191 STPHQVRLAERIE
+191 STAHQVRLKERIA
-204 LFKKQMNALQAIKE
+204 LFTEQMAQLQAIEEK
-218 QVQVAPDKQVSI
+218 VQAAPDKQISM

-263 HELTNIGHDRSAL
+263 HELTNVGHDRSAL
-276 ATMANQAK
+276 AKIAGQAK
-284 EALQVTQ
+284 AALQATE

-306 KDCMDSGVTPI
+306 KDCMESGVTPI
-317 VPKCKTSSNR
+317 MPKCNTSNNR
-327 SNGLFDK
+327 ANGLFNK

-341 DQNEYECPA
+341 DKNEYECPA
-350 GEALIERFKTVEHGK
+350 GEALIERFRTVEHGK
-365 NWIAYWIQLQNLH
+365 TLLAYWSSSCSTCTLKPQCTTSVENRRIKRWEHEAVLDQMQGNLEAMPDAMKIRRCTIEH
-378 PKAPVHYRNKQKGQA
+378 TFGTLKSWM
-393 LGATHFLTKTKEH
+393 GATHFLTKTKEH
-406 VSTKM
+406 VSTEM
-411 SLHIVAYKLKRVM
+411 SLHILAYNLKRVM
-424 KIMGSSNLLRAMA
+424 KIMGSSNLMKAMA
-437 TSGAGLSLS
+437 T
-446 GIKRPHKRL
+446 
-455 YGASPKITGYWKELF
+455 
-470 EYWEVLDGVSRP
+470 
-482 RVHDQN
+482 

>member
-1 MKRFIAGQDRTQSTL
+1 MKMKRFIAGQDRTQSTL

-32 VIDLFVDGLDLK
+32 VIDLFVDQLDLA
-44 SLGFDGVVPADTGRP
+44 SLGFEGVVPADTGRP

-97 IARLTPDF
+97 ITRLAPDF

-119 RKICAQFI
+119 RKVCAQFI

-141 AVDGSK
+141 AIDGSK

-160 TKIKRRMQ
+160 AKIKRRIQ
-168 EAKQSIAQYLKDL
+168 EAQASIAQYLKDL
-181 ETADLRSPAG
+181 EAADLRSPAQ
-191 STPHQVRLAERIE
+191 STAHQVRLKERIA
-204 LFKKQMNALQAIKE
+204 LFTEQMAQLQAIEEK
-218 QVQVAPDKQVSI
+218 VQAAPDKQISM

-263 HELTNIGHDRSAL
+263 HELTNVGHDRSAL
-276 ATMANQAK
+276 AKIAGQAK
-284 EALQVTQ
+284 AALQATE

-299 YYSGQEI
+299 YYSGHEI
-306 KDCMDSGVTPI
+306 KDCMESGVTPI
-317 VPKCKTSSNR
+317 MPKCNTSNNR
-327 SNGLFDK
+327 ANGLFNK

-341 DQNEYECPA
+341 DKNEYECPA
-350 GEALIERFKTVEHGK
+350 GEALIERFRTVEHGK
-365 NWIAYWIQLQNLH
+365 TLLAYWSSSCSTCTLKPQCTTSVENRRIKRWEHEAVLDQMQGNLEAMPDAMKIRRCTIEH
-378 PKAPVHYRNKQKGQA
+378 TFGTLKSWM
-393 LGATHFLTKTKEH
+393 GATHFLTKTKEH
-406 VSTKM
+406 VSTEI
-411 SLHIVAYKLKRVM
+411 SLHILAYNLKRVM
-424 KIMGSSNLLRAMA
+424 KIMGSSNLMKAMA
-437 TSGAGLSLS
+437 T
-446 GIKRPHKRL
+446 
-455 YGASPKITGYWKELF
+455 
-470 EYWEVLDGVSRP
+470 
-482 RVHDQN
+482 

>member
-32 VIDLFVDGLDLK
+32 VIDLFVDQLDLA
-44 SLGFDGVVPADTGRP
+44 SLGFEGVVPADTGRP

-97 IARLTPDF
+97 ITRLAPDF

-119 RKICAQFI
+119 RKVCAQFI

-141 AVDGSK
+141 AIDGSK

-160 TKIKRRMQ
+160 AKIKRRIQ
-168 EAKQSIAQYLKDL
+168 EAQASIAQYLKDL
-181 ETADLRSPAG
+181 EAADLRSPAQ
-191 STPHQVRLAERIE
+191 STAHQVRLKERIA
-204 LFKKQMNALQAIKE
+204 LFTEQMAQLQAIEEK
-218 QVQVAPDKQVSI
+218 VQAAPDKQISM

-263 HELTNIGHDRSAL
+263 HELTNVGHDRSAL
-276 ATMANQAK
+276 AKIAGQAK
-284 EALQVTQ
+284 AALQATE

-306 KDCMDSGVTPI
+306 KDCMESGVTPI
-317 VPKCKTSSNR
+317 MPKCNTSNNR
-327 SNGLFDK
+327 ANGLFNK

-341 DQNEYECPA
+341 DKNEYECPT
-350 GEALIERFKTVEHGK
+350 GEALIERFRTVEHGK
-365 NWIAYWIQLQNLH
+365 TLLAYWSSSCSTCTLKPQCTTSVENRRIKRWEHEAVLDQMQGNLEAMPDAMKIRRCTIEH
-378 PKAPVHYRNKQKGQA
+378 TFGTLKSWM
-393 LGATHFLTKTKEH
+393 GATHFLTKTKEH
-406 VSTKM
+406 VSTEI
-411 SLHIVAYKLKRVM
+411 SLHILAYNLKRVM
-424 KIMGSSNLLRAMA
+424 KIMGSSNLMKAMA
-437 TSGAGLSLS
+437 T
-446 GIKRPHKRL
+446 
-455 YGASPKITGYWKELF
+455 
-470 EYWEVLDGVSRP
+470 
-482 RVHDQN
+482 

>member
-1 MKRFIAGQDRTQSTL
+1 MKMKRFITGQDRTQSTL

-32 VIDLFVDGLDLK
+32 VIDLFVDQLDLA
-44 SLGFDGVVPADTGRP
+44 SLGFEGVVPADTGRP

-77 IQSTRRLE
+77 IASTRRLE

-97 IARLTPDF
+97 IARLAPDF

-110 FRRENGKAI
+110 FRKENGKAI
-119 RKICAQFI
+119 RKVCAQFI
-127 ELCRQMNLFTDAMV
+127 ELCRQMNLFADAMV

-160 TKIKRRMQ
+160 AKIKRRIQ
-168 EAKQSIAQYLKDL
+168 EAEASIAQYLKDL
-181 ETADLRSPAG
+181 EAADLRSPAG

-204 LFKKQMNALQAIKE
+204 LFKAQMAQLQAIEEK
-218 QVQVAPDKQVSI
+218 VQAAPDKQISM

-237 MQHRGGGIVGYNVQ
+237 MQHRGGGIVGYNVR

-263 HELTNIGHDRSAL
+263 HELTNIGHDRSSL
-276 ATMANQAK
+276 AAIANQVK

-299 YYSGQEI
+299 YYSGEQI
-306 KDCMDSGVTPI
+306 KDCMDLGVTPI
-317 VPKCKTSSNR
+317 IPKCKTSSNR
-327 SNGLFDK
+327 SSGLFDK

-341 DQNEYECPA
+341 DKNEYECPA
-350 GEALIERFKTVEHGK
+350 GQVLIERFKTVEHGK
-365 NWIAYWIQLQNLH
+365 NLIAYWSSSCKTCALKPQCTTGTNRRVKRWEHEAMLDQMQDNLEAMPDAMKIRRCTIEH
-378 PKAPVHYRNKQKGQA
+378 TFGTLKSWM
-393 LGATHFLTKTKEH
+393 GATHFLTKTKEN
-406 VSTKM
+406 VSTEM
-411 SLHIVAYKLKRVM
+411 SLHILAYNLKRVM
-424 KIMGSSNLLRAMA
+424 NIMGSSNLMKAMA
-437 TSGAGLSLS
+437 T
-446 GIKRPHKRL
+446 
-455 YGASPKITGYWKELF
+455 
-470 EYWEVLDGVSRP
+470 
-482 RVHDQN
+482 